1 MTQQYFFR
9 WHHQSGNTVATN
21 AARLGVCKTTY
32 FNYMSGRNP
41 ISRTVYLATLALDA
55 GLDKKM
61 EKQHASYL

>member
-1 MTQQYFFR
+1 MIQQYFVR
-9 WHHQSGNTVATN
+9 WHRQSGNTGAAN

-32 FNYMSGRNP
+32 FNYLSGRNP

-55 GLDKKM
+55 NLDKKM